1 MIDRVKTWTVIATL
15 LAAWAVALPAAAH
28 EDAKTKIDPSILL
41 DITAP
46 RVAQPN
52 RAFDESIKTAPKPAD
67 PKTEWKQRPD
77 GSYQYGNTTIII
89 RHDCPP
95 GGEFFEPPPLPGRR
109 R

>member
-1 MIDRVKTWTVIATL
+1 MTRTTTL
-15 LAAWAVALPAAAH
+15 GMLAALLLTAAAPVLAH
-28 EDAKTKIDPSILL
+28 EEAKTKIDPSVIL

-46 RVAQPN
+46 RAGAPN
-52 RAFDESIKTAPKPAD
+52 RAFDESLRRDAPTPGNAKP
-67 PKTEWKQRPD
+67 EWKQQPD
-77 GSYQYGNTTIII
+77 GSYRYGNTTIII

>member
-1 MIDRVKTWTVIATL
+1 MTRPRTALAITVGL
-15 LAAWAVALPAAAH
+15 LALAAPAVAH
-28 EDAKTKIDPSILL
+28 EEAKSKIDPTMLL

-46 RVAQPN
+46 RAPQQQPG
-52 RAFDESIKTAPKPAD
+52 RAFDESLKREPPAT
-67 PKTEWKQRPD
+67 PKTEWKQQPD
-77 GSYQYGNTTIII
+77 GSYKYGNTTIII

>member
-1 MIDRVKTWTVIATL
+1 MTRTTTTL
-15 LAAWAVALPAAAH
+15 AFALALSALAAPVAAH
-28 EDAKTKIDPSILL
+28 EEAKTKIDPSMLL

-46 RVAQPN
+46 RPDPPN
-52 RAFDESIKTAPKPAD
+52 RAFDEGIKRDGPAPAN
-67 PKTEWKQRPD
+67 PKTEWKQQPD
-77 GSYQYGNTTIII
+77 GSYRYGNTTIII